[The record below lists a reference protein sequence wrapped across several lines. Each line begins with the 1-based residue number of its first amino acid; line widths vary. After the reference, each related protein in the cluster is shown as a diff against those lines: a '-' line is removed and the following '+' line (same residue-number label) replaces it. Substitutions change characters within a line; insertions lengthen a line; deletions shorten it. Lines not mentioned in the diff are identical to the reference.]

1 MLKFVTNPIKPLPAL
16 DLIEYRHVSISV
28 NLLEFL
34 HNQRLTE
41 YNKIFGACKGARDF
55 RISPPIGFCNH
66 SVLASGTPE
75 PFRHVHLGLPLAPHA
90 SVKLGKQLTSPNF

>member
-1 MLKFVTNPIKPLPAL
+1 MLKFVTNPIKPLLAL

-41 YNKIFGACKGARDF
+41 YNKIFGACKGARDHPPRL
-55 RISPPIGFCNH
+55 RI
-66 SVLASGTPE
+66 LASEKGE
-75 PFRHVHLGLPLAPHA
+75 YFR
-90 SVKLGKQLTSPNF
+90 